1 MLATLE
7 ITPGETAKSIQKY
20 CTTSM
25 KCSLP
30 VPDHRLLCQP
40 LWEYPSWIN
49 AQDEHVLASFG
60 KARNTLQIQTG
71 TGASWLNCFL
81 TAHQSN
87 PLTNLFYRTV
97 QGSRNL
103 TCRSISYYSYA
114 WLVCSFV
121 LKCISLQRQDVA
133 KSFSNLGAKWQ
144 NVVKKHLS
152 RAGHFRHW
160 QVRSTKLEELLSESR
175 VLKTF
180 NGWSLIII

>member
-1 MLATLE
+1 MIWATVCWRYL
-7 ITPGETAKSIQKY
+7 KSLQVKLPKVSKS
-20 CTTSM
+20 TTSM

-87 PLTNLFYRTV
+87 PLTNLFYRTSTV
-97 QGSRNL
+97 QGFKKPHMSL
-103 TCRSISYYSYA
+103 YI
-114 WLVCSFV
+114 V
-121 LKCISLQRQDVA
+121 LQLCMAGVLLCPEMHIFTVA
-133 KSFSNLGAKWQ
+133 GCCKEFFELGRKMAKRGKETS
-144 NVVKKHLS
+144 V
-152 RAGHFRHW
+152 
-160 QVRSTKLEELLSESR
+160 
-175 VLKTF
+175 
-180 NGWSLIII
+180 